1 MENALLGDDSERL
14 WERFSLSP
22 GRPAPQACCLISG
35 VSPRVDPFVGHGG
48 PHSALQF
55 VAEEDPELWNILSL
69 FALMGR
75 NPRLKVRRFHGEEDK
90 LVPADDAF
98 QLHKALT
105 DAGYDARLTLV
116 DAGHAIR
123 RSGPAREALIQA
135 ILEAAKP

>member
-1 MENALLGDDSERL
+1 L

-22 GRPAPQACCLISG
+22 GRPPPQAGCLISG
-35 VSPRVDPFVGHGG
+35 VSPHVDAFVGHGC
-48 PHSALQF
+48 PHSALEF
-55 VAEEDPELWNILSL
+55 LAEEDTKLWNILSL
-69 FALMGR
+69 IAPIGR
-75 NPRLKVRRFHGEEDK
+75 NPRLEVRLFHGEEDR

-116 DAGHAIR
+116 DAGRAIR

-135 ILEAAKP
+135 ILVAAKP